1 MKRTRL
7 AAGAAIAACGST
19 AQMPAVA
26 STHGHSMYSYYRSM
40 MGRLYSG
47 LSGSSGMM
55 GGTSSRSWMM
65 GGSGYRWM
73 MGGLDAPA
81 WMCGQALPGAM
92 MGTSS
97 DPGKVMGALFANAP
111 GAGVSPAEA
120 TRLGG
125 QIPAGATASRTQNN
139 ITFSG
144 TSVRFTV
151 LASPADGR
159 DETFRI
165 AGMTNPTVI
174 VKASARVSI
183 EVINTDSDTAHGL
196 VVTASRVRSSWM
208 PMMTARPAART
219 CPPTERLQRRSSAR
233 KAEWHPAGL
242 PGASRWPTPRPRD
255 RRAGRGRRRPQSAA
269 ACAIGLA
276 FYRFLAGRSGA

>member
-1 MKRTRL
+1 
-7 AAGAAIAACGST
+7 
-19 AQMPAVA
+19 
-26 STHGHSMYSYYRSM
+26 
-40 MGRLYSG
+40 
-47 LSGSSGMM
+47 
-55 GGTSSRSWMM
+55 MM

-81 WMCGQALPGAM
+81 WMRGQALPGAM

-97 DPGKVMGALFANAP
+97 NPGKVMGALFANAP
-111 GAGVSPAEA
+111 GARVSPAEA
-120 TRLGG
+120 ARLGG
-125 QIPAGATASRTQNN
+125 QVPAGATASRTQNN
-139 ITFSG
+139 IAFSG

-151 LASPADGR
+151 LASAAGGR

-174 VKASARVSI
+174 VKAGARVSI

-196 VVTASRVRSSWM
+196 VVTASGARSSWM

-242 PGASRWPTPRPRD
+242 PARLGGRLHVRGTDGQAGVGDVHSQPPLVPLGSPSTVCRPLTVW
-255 RRAGRGRRRPQSAA
+255 GTS
-269 ACAIGLA
+269 I
-276 FYRFLAGRSGA
+276 GRSGAGARDPRPGYGSSSTSGTGRRGVGGTGRP